1 LCGADSLYKVKM
13 DGSYLGDVEVYN
25 IENPHFERVYSTNFN
40 NKIHFINSS
49 GYYAYENL
57 QIVKQDYLADE
68 IGLAKKNILGQDGEL
83 WVNTGSNWY
92 GANRDIKKT
101 LNFLSLF
108 KDPQSVATDEADNFW
123 VITASNDLYKI
134 NTSAIET
141 IGGEETMY
149 LKEVRNNDEL
159 VSFQSQLEVDQ
170 ESSSLSFEFVSPD
183 YAGIYRKEYQYRLS
197 NTTGTRSL
205 WSNWAITNNIISYQF
220 LPPGN
225 YILEARYRNSLGKTL
240 DAIPFNFRIVPPYW
254 KRPWFYVIELLFFGS
269 LLIFTFYL
277 NRGKGKFSFISR
289 LLGFLTLILIVEFF
303 QTIAEYKFETNAS
316 PVINF
321 FLQAFIALLILPV
334 EGVLRKWLTRK
345 PEEVEEVKSKG

>member
-1 LCGADSLYKVKM
+1 M
-13 DGSYLGDVEVYN
+13 
-25 IENPHFERVYSTNFN
+25 
-40 NKIHFINSS
+40 
-49 GYYAYENL
+49 
-57 QIVKQDYLADE
+57 
-68 IGLAKKNILGQDGEL
+68 
-83 WVNTGSNWY
+83 
-92 GANRDIKKT
+92 
-101 LNFLSLF
+101 
-108 KDPQSVATDEADNFW
+108 ATDAADNFW
-123 VITASNDLYKI
+123 VITASNDLYRI

-141 IGGEETMY
+141 IRGKETMY

-170 ESSSLSFEFVSPD
+170 EGSSLSFEFASPD

-240 DAIPFNFRIVPPYW
+240 DAIPFNFRIVTPYW
-254 KRPWFYVIELLFFGS
+254 KQPWFYVIELLFFGS
-269 LLIFTFYL
+269 LLAFTFYL

-303 QTIAEYKFETNAS
+303 QTIAEYKFETDES

-321 FLQAFIALLILPV
+321 FIQAFIALLILPV

-345 PEEVEEVKSKG
+345 PAEVEELKIKG